1 MYNNFLFEFI
11 LTGIKGSFAAHMR
24 GRVPFIW
31 TKFGYQKKGFMR
43 VVPLH
48 KDSKNAFGLNLAL
61 KPRSHK
67 VRKGLLVDLF
77 SKIERLGKIHQNGH
91 F

>member
-1 MYNNFLFEFI
+1 MSCPI
-11 LTGIKGSFAAHMR
+11 LGIPISSKILA
-24 GRVPFIW
+24 RVPFIW
-31 TKFGYQKKGFMR
+31 TKLGYQKKGFMR

-61 KPRSHK
+61 KTRSHK
-67 VRKGLLVDLF
+67 VRKGYLVDLL
-77 SKIERLGKIHQNGH
+77 SKIERLDKIHQNGL

>member
-1 MYNNFLFEFI
+1 MTTMNQILVYSSNYHFLRARI
-11 LTGIKGSFAAHMR
+11 
-24 GRVPFIW
+24 RVPFIW
-31 TKFGYQKKGFMR
+31 TKFGYQKRGSMR
-43 VVPLH
+43 VVPLN

>member
-1 MYNNFLFEFI
+1 
-11 LTGIKGSFAAHMR
+11 
-24 GRVPFIW
+24 
-31 TKFGYQKKGFMR
+31 MR

-61 KPRSHK
+61 KTRSHK
-67 VRKGLLVDLF
+67 VRKGYLVDLL
-77 SKIERLGKIHQNGH
+77 SKIEQLDKIHQNGL

>member
-1 MYNNFLFEFI
+1 MI
-11 LTGIKGSFAAHMR
+11 SI
-24 GRVPFIW
+24 RVPFIW
-31 TKFGYQKKGFMR
+31 TKLSYQKKGFMR

-67 VRKGLLVDLF
+67 VWKVLLVDLLG
-77 SKIERLGKIHQNGH
+77 KIERLDKIHQNGH